1 MPERRAGSRM
11 SRNIRRMLMASL
23 AVVSGGL
30 GIGADWSNPE
40 RMVMAAADEKPIA
53 PDRDNPLPPP
63 RDPNI
68 AVREEYDLA
77 VAAGTVAALDLFIR
91 RHGDHP
97 LADLAKRERDRLAAE
112 GK

>member
-1 MPERRAGSRM
+1 MPEWRDRTASDFVRRL
-11 SRNIRRMLMASL
+11 LMASL

-30 GIGADWSNPE
+30 AMGGDNPE

-63 RDPNI
+63 RDPDV

-77 VAAGTVAALDLFIR
+77 VAAGTIAALDLFIR

-97 LADLAKRERDRLAAE
+97 LADLARRERDRLAAE